1 MNRTLSSYRL
11 RNGLL
16 AGGLAVVGALLVFV
30 YLSSYRKN
38 VQSGA
43 GLVKTM
49 VASRDIPV
57 GTTGSSVGGYLK
69 TESVLRRNVV
79 AGAITSA
86 KQLSGLVASQTIFSG
101 EQITVKQFKPLAQQ
115 GTLGQISGTM
125 RAMEIPGAGNQL
137 LTGVVQDGDH
147 VDVLAN
153 IHYTVRTPIGGGQ
166 TIGLV
171 ASRVVLRNLLVLQ
184 APNGSGNGGGT
195 VGGVGSNG
203 TSITLAVTDTDAQ
216 KLLFTMRNADWWL
229 ALRPVANPLDSPDS
243 VESLQSLLGDGLGKS
258 QILQLTEGFGSG
270 SVGSGG

>member
-43 GLVKTM
+43 NLVKAV
-49 VASRDIPV
+49 VASRDIPA
-57 GTTGSSVGGYLK
+57 GTTGSSVGSYLK
-69 TESVLRRNVV
+69 TQSVLRRNVV
-79 AGAITSA
+79 AGAITSP
-86 KQLSGLVASQTIFSG
+86 KQLAGLIAAQTIFSG

-125 RAMEIPGAGNQL
+125 RAMEIPGSGNQL
-137 LTGVVQDGDH
+137 LSGVVHDGDH

-153 IHYTVRTPIGGGQ
+153 IHYTVRTPVGAGQ

-171 ASRVVLRNLLVLQ
+171 ASRVVLRNLLVLH
-184 APNGSGNGGGT
+184 APNGSGGGSGV
-195 VGGVGSNG
+195 VGGVQQNGS
-203 TSITLAVTDTDAQ
+203 TITLAVTDTDAQ
-216 KLLFTMRNADWWL
+216 KLLFIMRNADWWL
-229 ALRPVANPLDSPDS
+229 ALRPVANPLDSPES
-243 VESLQSLLGDGLGKS
+243 VETLQSLLGDGLGKS
-258 QILQLTEGFGSG
+258 QILQLTEGFGNG
-270 SVGSGG
+270 SLGSGG